1 MTSREAA
8 DLLGVDI
15 KTMYT
20 YRRDAHENDFPAPR
34 QFGRTLMWER
44 EALLEWRKAHPARR
58 RRKVDT
64 QPEPDEGSDA

>member
-15 KTMYT
+15 TTMYS
-20 YRRDAHENDFPAPR
+20 YRRDAEKIGFPKPR
-34 QFGRTLMWER
+34 QFGRALMWER
-44 EALLEWRKAHPARR
+44 AALLAWRKEHPARR

-64 QPEPDEGSDA
+64 NPEPDEGADA